1 MAPSVRDELKWDLA
15 GPLSIP
21 EQESNFPDLYEVTKQ
36 HVKCPD
42 PKGHLFLAFL
52 DFENRKE
59 MAEVFQKGFKF
70 TIPRNGEDSIRN
82 FPTHNIE
89 IMEPGGVLVPDIQDK
104 VFVRNSSG
112 DGSQARDIMITWQA
126 DITQLGPDLEARALK
141 LQDEIIGPEDECG
154 PNKPEER
161 IVDGEVKLVG
171 GFRIER
177 NWRAVNLEGAPR
189 AYPISTSVQVPKG
202 DMHAPA
208 VGNKFYGLT
217 DEGLSLRKTLMEFTA
232 EVSMLGLECGP
243 PGLAELLHDQGEI
256 MNVPPVGSSRN
267 RCFSAMQ
274 LNITHPTTT
283 DAGGESIEDIGF
295 FGGKHLD
302 KGDEPGGVTAAS
314 SLSRLEPG
322 IHPGVILILELG
334 IALVLRPLIISFFC
348 GLRGHGGTTPTYNPR
363 MQLTR
368 MNNIRALMVA
378 YMTSAALGGRGIS
391 AFAALPE
398 NKLLTIGPELRSI
411 HASLPENTSY
421 TEQANY
427 VADGVALMNRRDHVT
442 WSAREGLIL
451 LSSVMQQLPYN
462 VRIDRKKLLEA
473 ISWEAD
479 DGSRKNV
486 GDWELGPGYAED
498 GELFNEGEGS
508 ELVPYGNKRRWDR
521 AHEFMEHATVMG
533 SSIPVVN
540 LLCQRDEAG
549 NIHNGRPA
557 TMKALQNAAAKGKNV
572 LTTSDV
578 LAGRTKRKY
587 SGSGSGGG
595 STKKQATMRARN
607 ELNWGI
613 SDVYLKVG
621 REFIPL
627 EEAAANSDMEVDDDC
642 FENDGPQP
650 PNDDGESEI
659 DSEVEKRR
667 RRVIKI
673 FDPLT
678 EENLAVEIN
687 RATQVLRS
695 AAKNKRFSPD
705 ARVIKLETALQK
717 MAEDPLSADSVTLV
731 GSVIRMSLS
740 LYSQAAMQEVVLHM
754 FRQRVMI
761 ASGMVWK
768 WMHITI
774 PEACKSMVSPS
785 TPSVPPT
792 PDSHTS
798 PTPTWLSQLAAKIQT
813 LSLIPKKTED
823 LKPGD
828 YLHLAKAAKPY
839 RYCAPRPGS
848 VATSDERLKHVA
860 EEIMRALMQWL
871 GFKPEIADAQG
882 WFAHHLMTSIGSAV
896 LLLDTVWDSHQHI
909 AARVIGERR
918 LKVIKPE
925 DLAPFKN
932 RLKSH
937 PISQPT
943 SNLFSQIQKL
953 GSVYNEIRKSMSVPG
968 NASSATS
975 SASTSNMSTQIQ
987 QQSSIPWDPTT
998 DSPGSTVKSP
1008 RPDIMLRFL
1017 RIAVKAIPG
1026 HHGTTTGRGDIQQ
1039 RAEKAILDRVD
1050 RSNHRSDHIMPLRQY
1065 GQSYLWISKPGGPF
1079 SPEHIRTRAGFFSV
1093 LLWRAVTFHAPIVE
1107 HHQLFQ
1113 SLEEWEKKVADL
1125 QPAEYARADAY
1136 GGWPNKPRVTAAL
1149 DTART
1154 IWRMTGRAKILEWL
1168 TAPTKPRYMEMYQL
1182 MLQFPQ
1188 VGNLIAHL
1196 LVSDYVYHGII
1207 EMPSVQEMGE
1217 IIHTI
1222 KAGALDGLV
1231 RLGYLDSRD
1240 ASKEEVINAFE
1251 SLYGYLDTNLTP
1263 EEKILM
1269 CFNPIML
1276 EHLLCKMKRIKDLKD
1291 VQPLWS
1297 QVE

>member
-21 EQESNFPDLYEVTKQ
+21 ERESNFPDLYEVTKQ

-42 PKGHLFLAFL
+42 PKGRLFLAFL

-82 FPTHNIE
+82 LPTHNIE

-126 DITQLGPDLEARALK
+126 DMGVIHFCWFICTILNRSRTQLGPDLEARALK

-572 LTTSDV
+572 LATSDV

-595 STKKQATMRARN
+595 ILLRA
-607 ELNWGI
+607 
-613 SDVYLKVG
+613 
-621 REFIPL
+621 
-627 EEAAANSDMEVDDDC
+627 
-642 FENDGPQP
+642 
-650 PNDDGESEI
+650 
-659 DSEVEKRR
+659 
-667 RRVIKI
+667 
-673 FDPLT
+673 
-678 EENLAVEIN
+678 
-687 RATQVLRS
+687 
-695 AAKNKRFSPD
+695 
-705 ARVIKLETALQK
+705 
-717 MAEDPLSADSVTLV
+717 
-731 GSVIRMSLS
+731 
-740 LYSQAAMQEVVLHM
+740 
-754 FRQRVMI
+754 
-761 ASGMVWK
+761 
-768 WMHITI
+768 
-774 PEACKSMVSPS
+774 
-785 TPSVPPT
+785 
-792 PDSHTS
+792 
-798 PTPTWLSQLAAKIQT
+798 
-813 LSLIPKKTED
+813 
-823 LKPGD
+823 
-828 YLHLAKAAKPY
+828 
-839 RYCAPRPGS
+839 
-848 VATSDERLKHVA
+848 
-860 EEIMRALMQWL
+860 
-871 GFKPEIADAQG
+871 
-882 WFAHHLMTSIGSAV
+882 
-896 LLLDTVWDSHQHI
+896 
-909 AARVIGERR
+909 
-918 LKVIKPE
+918 
-925 DLAPFKN
+925 
-932 RLKSH
+932 
-937 PISQPT
+937 
-943 SNLFSQIQKL
+943 
-953 GSVYNEIRKSMSVPG
+953 
-968 NASSATS
+968 
-975 SASTSNMSTQIQ
+975 
-987 QQSSIPWDPTT
+987 
-998 DSPGSTVKSP
+998 
-1008 RPDIMLRFL
+1008 
-1017 RIAVKAIPG
+1017 
-1026 HHGTTTGRGDIQQ
+1026 
-1039 RAEKAILDRVD
+1039 
-1050 RSNHRSDHIMPLRQY
+1050 
-1065 GQSYLWISKPGGPF
+1065 
-1079 SPEHIRTRAGFFSV
+1079 
-1093 LLWRAVTFHAPIVE
+1093 
-1107 HHQLFQ
+1107 
-1113 SLEEWEKKVADL
+1113 
-1125 QPAEYARADAY
+1125 
-1136 GGWPNKPRVTAAL
+1136 
-1149 DTART
+1149 
-1154 IWRMTGRAKILEWL
+1154 
-1168 TAPTKPRYMEMYQL
+1168 
-1182 MLQFPQ
+1182 
-1188 VGNLIAHL
+1188 
-1196 LVSDYVYHGII
+1196 
-1207 EMPSVQEMGE
+1207 
-1217 IIHTI
+1217 
-1222 KAGALDGLV
+1222 
-1231 RLGYLDSRD
+1231 
-1240 ASKEEVINAFE
+1240 
-1251 SLYGYLDTNLTP
+1251 
-1263 EEKILM
+1263 
-1269 CFNPIML
+1269 
-1276 EHLLCKMKRIKDLKD
+1276 
-1291 VQPLWS
+1291 
-1297 QVE
+1297 